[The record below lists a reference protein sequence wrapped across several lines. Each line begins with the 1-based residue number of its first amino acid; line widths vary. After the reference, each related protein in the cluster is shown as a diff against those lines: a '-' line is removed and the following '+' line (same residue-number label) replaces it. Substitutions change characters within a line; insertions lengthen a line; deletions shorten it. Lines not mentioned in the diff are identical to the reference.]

1 MTVNS
6 ILWSLPNTYFK
17 GLKLDVNWCYAVY
30 CNDRLALLIKLTPY
44 TLHLSALWV
53 AIDPPF
59 KYAVFFFSQRPPCCY
74 SLMNMRQL
82 HILFN
87 SAKTWHGH
95 AWDFS
100 VLMFKIILGSAQVN
114 SGENTE
120 INKQS
125 HVKFWLNWIEYGAV
139 SYSLSCTQAFLQ
151 NIY

>member
-1 MTVNS
+1 LTVNS

-53 AIDPPF
+53 VIDPPF
-59 KYAVFFFSQRPPCCY
+59 KYAVFFFSHRGHHVVTAWWYFIQFSQYLTCY
-74 SLMNMRQL
+74 CLL
-82 HILFN
+82 I
-87 SAKTWHGH
+87 SAFPQKFTW
-95 AWDFS
+95 ADPKI
-100 VLMFKIILGSAQVN
+100 VL
-114 SGENTE
+114 
-120 INKQS
+120 NKQLLI
-125 HVKFWLNWIEYGAV
+125 KFWLNWIEYGAV